1 MGVVV
6 IFIGGVCGV
15 GKTQVGKE
23 CSKQLVHACFL
34 DADDFHSVENKQK
47 MQRGIPLSD
56 KGIGR
61 KL

>member
-1 MGVVV
+1 MGVLV

-34 DADDFHSVENKQK
+34 DGTNMFHRNRCGGSK
-47 MQRGIPLSD
+47 
-56 KGIGR
+56 
-61 KL
+61 